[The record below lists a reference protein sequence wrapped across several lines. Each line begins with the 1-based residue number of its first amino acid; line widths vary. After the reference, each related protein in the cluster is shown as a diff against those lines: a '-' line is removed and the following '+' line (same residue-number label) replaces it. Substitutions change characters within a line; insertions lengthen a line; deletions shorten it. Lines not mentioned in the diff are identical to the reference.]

1 MPRAAAPDRIRRI
14 ELIAAQLKGS
24 GSATV
29 ADLAETH
36 GVSRR
41 TIARDLNVMR
51 DQGMPIDT
59 DRGRGG
65 SVRLDRNWGVGR
77 LNLSYAEAVD
87 LLISLAVAEQMNSP
101 IFLSQLAVVRRQLVA
116 SFSADKRFQVDQIK
130 ARILIGRSAS
140 TAVQQTVVEGH
151 PRVMR
156 DVHQAFLARR
166 LLEIEYRAE
175 SGEQTKRRIEPQ
187 YLLLNYP
194 VWYVLA
200 WDHLRDAPR
209 TFRYDRIA
217 ATDPLPKTFR
227 LLPKS
232 AFQSALE
239 QDVLI

>member
-1 MPRAAAPDRIRRI
+1 MPRSTAPDRMRRI
-14 ELIAAQLKGS
+14 DLIAAQLKEA

-29 ADLAETH
+29 AELAEAH

-51 DQGMPIDT
+51 DQGMPIDA

-65 SVRLDRNWGVGR
+65 GVRLDRNWGVGR

-87 LLISLAVAEQMNSP
+87 LLISLAVAEQMKSP
-101 IFLSQLAVVRRQLVA
+101 IFLSQLATVRRQLVA

-130 ARILIGRSAS
+130 ARILIGQSAS
-140 TAVQQTVVEGH
+140 TAVQETVIEGQ

-156 DVHQAFLARR
+156 DVHQAFLTRR
-166 LLEIEYRAE
+166 MLEIGYKAE
-175 SGEQTKRRIEPQ
+175 GGVQTKRRIEPQ

-217 ATDPLPKTFR
+217 AADPLPDRFR

-232 AFQSALE
+232 AFQSALDQVE
-239 QDVLI
+239 FI